1 MWASCWLLLC
11 DGFSQH
17 GRVVVNNSGSVA
29 TTLGKQRW
37 NEAKVDIRCWHE
49 EGSSL
54 KLSC

>member
-29 TTLGKQRW
+29 TTLEKQRW